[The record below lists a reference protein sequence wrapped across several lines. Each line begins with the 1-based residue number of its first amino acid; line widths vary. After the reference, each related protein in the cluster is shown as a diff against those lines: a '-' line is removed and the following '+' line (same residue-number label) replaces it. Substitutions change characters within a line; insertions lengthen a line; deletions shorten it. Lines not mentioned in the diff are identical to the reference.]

1 MRFFPLPLFPP
12 SFSLC
17 NFLLSPY
24 SSWLCLD
31 VTAKARATDSLRP
44 TRAALQNQQGYG
56 SEGARH
62 YLWGPF
68 SLFLPVYRI
77 TCRRARLRADREDQ
91 GFWWGVVGRCLRNP
105 FFWVTEPR
113 WPQEVVER
121 FSSLGARGRLTTG
134 TSSLGLR
141 GHFNSSSSS
150 RPPVCYV

>member
-1 MRFFPLPLFPP
+1 MRFFLLPHSLPLFPP
-12 SFSLC
+12 SSLS

-24 SSWLCLD
+24 SSWRCLD
-31 VTAKARATDSLRP
+31 ITAKARATDSLRGRETLFMRP
-44 TRAALQNQQGYG
+44 FFPFPPRLPNHMSAGALAGGQRG
-56 SEGARH
+56 SG
-62 YLWGPF
+62 L
-68 SLFLPVYRI
+68 LV
-77 TCRRARLRADREDQ
+77 
-91 GFWWGVVGRCLRNP
+91 GVVGRFLRNP

-141 GHFNSSSSS
+141 VHFNSSSSS